1 MTQPPDDQQPKPDE
15 PTYPAYPTYPG
26 ATPDGGYP
34 PPPAYGSPQHN
45 PYGGWPPPQGFPVQ
59 QSGFAS
65 WIERVGAFILDS
77 LPGIAISFI
86 ATAIFGEPIRVI
98 ENGDTVSF
106 ETSGSAIVA
115 VYGLGLLW
123 GIFNFIYLQ
132 GKTGQTIGKM
142 ALGIA
147 VYRAGTTQPIG
158 FGLAIGRYF
167 ARFLDV
173 IPCYLGLLWP
183 LWDNE
188 KRTFADM
195 ICGTRVYKI
204 R

>member
-1 MTQPPDDQQPKPDE
+1 MTQPPDDQQPN
-15 PTYPAYPTYPG
+15 PTGPSYPTYPG
-26 ATPDGGYP
+26 ATPDGGYQP
-34 PPPAYGSPQHN
+34 PPYTPQ
-45 PYGGWPPPQGFPVQ
+45 PYGAYPPPQGGYGQPTGQVR
-59 QSGFAS
+59 FAS
-65 WIERVGAFILDS
+65 WIERVGALVIDS
-77 LPGIAISFI
+77 LPSIAISVI
-86 ATAIFGEPIRVI
+86 ATAIFGEPLRVI
-98 ENGDTVSF
+98 ENGDTLSF

-123 GIFNFIYLQ
+123 AIFNFIYLQ

-204 R
+204 K